1 MRIGAVHN
9 PAYTDGVSP
18 RRWRWRSVVEKA
30 ILLALWEYDG
40 WANQRI
46 FAAAANLSPEEL
58 RQPLASG
65 HGTCIDTLWH
75 IVGAAEAW
83 RVRAETGHDPAE
95 LPDQQTPD
103 LATLAA
109 QARAEA
115 VATRAFLEALPDAL
129 LAEPMRYTT
138 DGVVRERP
146 RWLVIVHLVNH
157 GTHHRGELAAALT
170 ALGHSPGE
178 IDFGVCFPSRVVEEA

>member
-1 MRIGAVHN
+1 M
-9 PAYTDGVSP
+9 
-18 RRWRWRSVVEKA
+18 EKA
-30 ILLALWEYDG
+30 ILLALLEYDG

-46 FAAAANLSPEEL
+46 FDAAAPLSPEEL

-65 HGTCIDTLWH
+65 HGTLVDTLWH
-75 IVGAAEAW
+75 IVGAAETW
-83 RVRAETGHDPAE
+83 RVRAETGHDPVE
-95 LPDQQTPD
+95 TIDQETPH

-115 VATRAFLEALPDAL
+115 TAMRAFLEALPDAL

-178 IDFGVCFPSRVVEEA
+178 IDFGICFPSRVIEDA